1 MKNGKVALAVPVAL
15 ALVLSSG
22 CVTKKVFRKT
32 VQEQDQK
39 IDTVQSGV
47 EANERR
53 IKDVDDKTR
62 VEVGRLDAKAD
73 AAKARGDEAYQ
84 KAESAEKLAKG
95 KVIWEVTLSND
106 DVKFGL
112 NQAKITDEAKAA
124 LEDIARRVKS
134 SDHTVYVEVQGHTD
148 STGSKDYNMMLGE
161 KRAEAVVRYL
171 NEDAGLPLHL
181 LQPISYG
188 EDSPVADNKTR
199 EGRAKNRR
207 VVIRILE

>member
-1 MKNGKVALAVPVAL
+1 MKNGKIVLAVPVAL
-15 ALVLSSG
+15 ALVFSSG
-22 CVTKKVFRKT
+22 CVTKKVFKKT
-32 VQEQDQK
+32 VSEQDQK

-53 IKDVDDKTR
+53 IKDVDDKAKM
-62 VEVGRLDAKAD
+62 EIGRLDSKAD
-73 AAKARGDEAYQ
+73 AAKARGDEAYM
-84 KAESAEKLAKG
+84 KAETAEKLAKG

-124 LEDIARRVKS
+124 LEDISRRVKS

-148 STGSKDYNMMLGE
+148 STGSKEYNMMLGQ
-161 KRAEAVVRYL
+161 KRAEAVLRYL

-181 LQPISYG
+181 ITAISYG

>member
-1 MKNGKVALAVPVAL
+1 MKIWKLTMAAPLVASL
-15 ALVLSSG
+15 ALSTG
-22 CVTKKVFRKT
+22 CVTKKVFRQT
-32 VQEQDQK
+32 VQEQDRK

-53 IKDVDDKTR
+53 VKDLDGKTMM
-62 VEVGRLDAKAD
+62 EVSRLDAKAD

-84 KAESAEKLAKG
+84 KAETAEKLAKG

-148 STGSKDYNMMLGE
+148 STGSKEYNMMLGQ
-161 KRAEAVVRYL
+161 KRAETVVRYL
-171 NEDAGLPLHL
+171 NEEAGLALHL
-181 LQPISYG
+181 ITPISYG
-188 EDSPVADNKTR
+188 EDSPVADNKSR

-207 VVIRILE
+207 

>member
-1 MKNGKVALAVPVAL
+1 MKNGKLALAVPVAL

-62 VEVGRLDAKAD
+62 VEIGRLDAKSD
-73 AAKARGDEAYQ
+73 AAKARGDEAYM
-84 KAESAEKLAKG
+84 KAETAEKLAKG

-124 LEDIARRVKS
+124 LDDISRRVKS
-134 SDHTVYVEVQGHTD
+134 SDHSVYVEVQGHTD

-171 NEDAGLPLHL
+171 NEDAALPLHL
-181 LQPISYG
+181 LTAISYG

>member
-1 MKNGKVALAVPVAL
+1 MKTWKGALAVPVAL

-53 IKDVDDKTR
+53 IKDVDDKTHM
-62 VEVGRLDAKAD
+62 EVARLDQKAD

-171 NEDAGLPLHL
+171 NE
-181 LQPISYG
+181 
-188 EDSPVADNKTR
+188 
-199 EGRAKNRR
+199 
-207 VVIRILE
+207 

>member
-148 STGSKDYNMMLGE
+148 STGSKDYNMVLGE

-171 NEDAGLPLHL
+171 NEEAGLPLHL

>member
-1 MKNGKVALAVPVAL
+1 MPGLTAVCAGRRAAPLATEGLGNHHYTWRIVVMKNGKLALAVPVAL

-53 IKDVDDKTR
+53 IKDVDDKT
-62 VEVGRLDAKAD
+62 D

-112 NQAKITDEAKAA
+112 NQAKI
-124 LEDIARRVKS
+124 
-134 SDHTVYVEVQGHTD
+134 
-148 STGSKDYNMMLGE
+148 
-161 KRAEAVVRYL
+161 
-171 NEDAGLPLHL
+171 
-181 LQPISYG
+181 
-188 EDSPVADNKTR
+188 
-199 EGRAKNRR
+199 
-207 VVIRILE
+207 

>member
-148 STGSKDYNMMLGE
+148 STGSKDYNMVLGE

-171 NEDAGLPLHL
+171 NEDAGLALHL
-181 LQPISYG
+181 LTAISYG

>member
-1 MKNGKVALAVPVAL
+1 MKNGKLALAVPVAL

-62 VEVGRLDAKAD
+62 VEIGRLDAKSD
-73 AAKARGDEAYQ
+73 AAKARGDEAYM
-84 KAESAEKLAKG
+84 KAETAEKLAKG

-124 LEDIARRVKS
+124 LDDISRRVKS
-134 SDHTVYVEVQGHTD
+134 SDHSVYVEVQGHTD
-148 STGSKDYNMMLGE
+148 STGSKDYNMTLGQ
-161 KRAEAVVRYL
+161 KRAETVVRYL
-171 NEDAGLPLHL
+171 NESAGLPLHL
-181 LQPISYG
+181 ITGISYG